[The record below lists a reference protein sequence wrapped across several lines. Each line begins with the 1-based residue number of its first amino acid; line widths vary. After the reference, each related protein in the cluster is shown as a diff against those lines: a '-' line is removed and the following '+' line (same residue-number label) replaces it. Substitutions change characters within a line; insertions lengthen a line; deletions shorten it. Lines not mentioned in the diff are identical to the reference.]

1 MWKGSVIAIALI
13 LVSAVCALGCSSE
26 ICSLPE
32 TSQGSCHQ
40 HSQSAPHPSGHEC
53 FHKAATPE
61 QASNPAPV
69 LDATLLVD
77 AAITG
82 PDTIQLPGSI
92 IPAILESPP
101 REPDLN
107 LRV

>member
-26 ICSLPE
+26 VCDLPAA
-32 TSQGSCHQ
+32 SQGSCHQ

-61 QASNPAPV
+61 QASNAAPV
-69 LDATLLVD
+69 LDATCTAQVVVGSCEVQIID
-77 AAITG
+77 AS
-82 PDTIQLPGSI
+82 LP
-92 IPAILESPP
+92 AVLASPP
-101 REPDLN
+101 LEPLLT